1 MSDVGFLSR
10 LSLTSAR
17 RGSRGSPY
25 AQRARPNS
33 PLTRRKGAIRQRFK
47 IDEIAK
53 SRKSPFFVMPAN
65 AGIQAFQPAQEE
77 LNSAFHQPDDFLR
90 FHQH

>member
-53 SRKSPFFVMPAN
+53 SRKSPFFRH
-65 AGIQAFQPAQEE
+65 AGECRNPGV
-77 LNSAFHQPDDFLR
+77 STGSGGTGLR
-90 FHQH
+90 FSPA